1 MSNTRSPKIILMVLL
16 FLLGIISS
24 FSFQNINTPN
34 YVQLIVQDQMGREI
48 ADAVISFNFKV
59 LGITDITG
67 YFRFEN
73 SGGTLCVSK
82 TSYLPQIIQIPAYWN
97 GKLKVNLRYNDIEHN
112 DSIEYKRRVLLL
124 DSPLKNFDICILS
137 GKGLE
142 YLKTDNNGNFTV
154 KIPSN
159 EDAILYFSDF
169 QKNRLNLYFIPLKL
183 RENDSLLV
191 IKNIDEKKIKV
202 EITETYPFSLELKD
216 KFNSFIFPIKYK
228 NFPVS
233 PYEICLITSSYNL
246 FDKYTPFIYFNFSD
260 KPLFNIISK
269 ACDNIRYFNDKELK
283 KILSKIN
290 FDFVFPVKNS
300 IVLNYQSFLDTIYDR
315 LDTKVIDSIF
325 LFLTENIVYYYKS
338 NEYLQV
344 EKKMEPYDYLKINEI
359 LKKYIDESKKEVYDM
374 ELQKYNEILSSLAF
388 ADLFDKYNNNIAHLI
403 FKDSLK
409 IPYDFIGEN
418 VSLYFELFPKFS
430 YDYLLSSSTLYSSF
444 PYIII
449 NINITV

>member
-1 MSNTRSPKIILMVLL
+1 MFKTKSAKVILMVLL
-16 FLLGIISS
+16 SLSGMISFL
-24 FSFQNINTPN
+24 SFQNINTPN
-34 YVQLIVQDQMGREI
+34 YVQLVVQDQMGQNLG
-48 ADAVISFNFKV
+48 AVVISLNFKV
-59 LGITDITG
+59 LGITDLDG

-97 GKLKVNLRYNDIEHN
+97 GKLNVKLRYNNINYN
-112 DSIEYKRRVLLL
+112 DTVEYKRKILLL
-124 DSPLKNFDICILS
+124 DSPLKNFDLYILS
-137 GKGLE
+137 SKGME
-142 YLKTDNNGNFTV
+142 SCKTDNNGNFTV

-169 QKNRLNLYFIPLKL
+169 QKNRLNIYFVPLKL
-183 RENDSLLV
+183 LENDSLL
-191 IKNIDEKKIKV
+191 IIRNIDERKIKV
-202 EITETYPFSLELKD
+202 DVTETYPFSLELKD

-228 NFPVS
+228 NYPVS
-233 PYEICLITSSYNL
+233 PYEVYLITSSYNL

-260 KPLFNIISK
+260 KPLFDIICKACGNTRYLNDKDLKKIISK
-269 ACDNIRYFNDKELK
+269 I
-283 KILSKIN
+283 S

-300 IVLNYQSFLDTIYDR
+300 ILLDYQSFLDTIYDR

-325 LFLTENIVYYYKS
+325 LFLTENITYYYKS
-338 NEYLQV
+338 NEYLQI
-344 EKKMEPYDYLKINEI
+344 EKKMGPYDYLKINEI
-359 LKKYIDESKKEVYDM
+359 LAKYIDESKKEVYDM
-374 ELQKYNEILSSLAF
+374 EFQRYDEIVGSLAF

-409 IPYDFIGEN
+409 IPYDFIGVN
-418 VSLYFELFPKFS
+418 ASLYFELFPKFS

-449 NINITV
+449 NMTM